1 MSDYIND
8 GFGNAGEFG
17 NDSGYG
23 NAGGYGDGELN
34 KDFLSQA
41 PAFSGSGYNSTYGA
55 PYDSPSSNT
64 QHKRARDGCA
74 RPQRLR
80 CVGWHP
86 CRRGQWGKRE

>member
-23 NAGGYGDGELN
+23 NAGGYGDGELT
-34 KDFLSQA
+34 KDFLSHA

-55 PYDSPSSNT
+55 PYDGSSSTTHNT
-64 QHKRARDGCA
+64 SVLGMDALD
-74 RPQRLR
+74 LND
-80 CVGWHP
+80 
-86 CRRGQWGKRE
+86 